1 MEKKKIKNEKTIK
14 KQKVRPITEEKMITA
29 NVDYDLFDKACK
41 KIIGKEQGLKGIGTL
56 SEKTVHAVLK
66 YYYAPREDYHE
77 IKIGSYVADICREGE
92 IYEIQSKS
100 FHLMRKKLDCF
111 LKEHDVTIVYP
122 VPLVKYIRW
131 VDVDTGEIS
140 PRKKSPL
147 HGKLYDILP
156 ELYGI
161 KNYLQEENLHFI
173 LCFIEMEEYKLL
185 DGYSASKKKG
195 ATKSDRIPTAIKGE
209 FFIDKKEDYLNL
221 LPKSILDVSENVF
234 TSSDLA
240 LEAGCHVSYAR
251 LLLHLLNYLELVERI
266 GKKGNTYLYKI
277 KR

>member
-1 MEKKKIKNEKTIK
+1 MEKKKIKSEKAIK
-14 KQKVRPITEEKMITA
+14 KKKMRPITEEKMTSE
-29 NVDYDLFDKACK
+29 NVDFDLFDSACK
-41 KIIGKEQGLKGIGTL
+41 KIVGKEQGLNGIGTL

-77 IKIGSYVADICREGE
+77 IKIGSFVADICREGE

-100 FHLMRKKLDCF
+100 FHLMRRKLDCF

-131 VDVDTGEIS
+131 VDVDTGEVS

-147 HGKLYDILP
+147 HGKLYDIVP
-156 ELYGI
+156 ELYAI
-161 KNYLQEENLHFI
+161 KNYLKEDNLHFI

-185 DGYSASKKKG
+185 DGYSANRKKG

-209 FFIDKKEDYLNL
+209 FFIDRKEDYLNL
-221 LPKSILDVSENVF
+221 LPESLLNQPEDEF

-240 LEAGCHVSYAR
+240 LKAGCHVSYAR
-251 LLLHLLNYLELVERI
+251 LLLHILNFLELVERT
-266 GKKGNTYLYKI
+266 GKTGNTYLYKI